1 MEEPTH
7 ARDCATRLR
16 ERAQQEG
23 WATEQTA
30 SAIHR
35 CCGLSRLRAHRLA
48 HGWTLREA
56 VERLLNLCAEEGIT
70 APKIDADQLG
80 RWESNAHTPRA
91 TTVDRL
97 CRLYRTD
104 AHSLGLAGISDY
116 RPRPATSAVSL
127 TPAVVA
133 SGHAV
138 VKRSAPQPSSS
149 ASDHDFDMRIEQIRR
164 SVDRTLA
171 AGSVSSGQ
179 LDLIEERL
187 LWSRQRYLY
196 APPTDILNELLEE
209 LSDVQALAAERQ
221 PASVQTRLSEMTAVL
236 ATLIADALMKL
247 GNLRRSHAWYD
258 TARTAADDSGNLEL
272 RARVRAQAAM
282 LPYYYG
288 PIEAAVSLTREAR
301 LMTRARP
308 TATAAFAAAAEA
320 RALAQLGDSAAAE
333 HAIDSAQRLFEQCVP
348 GADNDAFAF
357 PVRRLLLYLSGAYTA
372 LGHSVQA
379 SRVQQEALALYPAR
393 TGIDP
398 ALLRLEAAICL
409 AHERSPGEAC
419 QMAGETYL
427 QVPVE
432 HRTTILGARAQQ
444 VIDVLPASARSARAV
459 RELSDILALS
469 AGPI

>member
-1 MEEPTH
+1 MEQPTH

-16 ERAQQEG
+16 ERAEQEG

-30 SAIHR
+30 SAIHQ

-104 AHSLGLAGISDY
+104 AHSLGLAGASDY
-116 RPRPATSAVSL
+116 RPHRTPSTVGSA
-127 TPAVVA
+127 PAVV
-133 SGHAV
+133 SSDHAV
-138 VKRSAPQPSSS
+138 VRRSAPPPSS
-149 ASDHDFDMRIEQIRR
+149 ASDHDFDMRIERIRR

-196 APPTDILNELLEE
+196 APPTDILKELLEE

-320 RALAQLGDSAAAE
+320 RALAQLGDSASAE
-333 HAIDSAQRLFEQCVP
+333 HAIDSAQRVFEQCDP
-348 GADNDAFAF
+348 GTDNDAFAF
-357 PVRRLLLYLSGAYTA
+357 PARRLLLYLSGAYTA
-372 LGHSVQA
+372 LGRSIQA
-379 SRVQQEALALYPAR
+379 RRVQQEALALYPAR

-409 AHERSPGEAC
+409 AHESSPGEAC

-444 VIDVLPASARSARAV
+444 VIDVLPTSARSARAV
-459 RELSDILALS
+459 RELSDILALP
-469 AGPI
+469 AEPI

>member
-1 MEEPTH
+1 MVDPTH
-7 ARDCATRLR
+7 SRACATRLR
-16 ERAQQEG
+16 ERAQQED
-23 WATEQTA
+23 WPTEQTA
-30 SAIHR
+30 TAIHQ
-35 CCGLSRLRAHRLA
+35 CCGVSRLRAHRLA
-48 HGWTLREA
+48 HGWTLRAA
-56 VERLLNLCAEEGIT
+56 VERLLNLCAEEGLT

-80 RWESNAHTPRA
+80 HWESNTHTPRA

-104 AHSLGLAGISDY
+104 AHSLGLAGAADY
-116 RPRPATSAVSL
+116 RPHQGAPTTGPA
-127 TPAVVA
+127 PAVTPSRHLVA
-133 SGHAV
+133 
-138 VKRSAPQPSSS
+138 KRSAVPLAP
-149 ASDHDFDMRIEQIRR
+149 APEHDVDLQIEQLRR

-171 AGSVSSGQ
+171 TGSVSSGQ

-196 APPTDILNELLEE
+196 APPTDILKELIEE

-247 GNLRRSHAWYD
+247 GNLRRSHAWYN

-320 RALAQLGDSAAAE
+320 RALAQLGDAASAE
-333 HAIDSAQRLFEQCVP
+333 HAIHSAQHAFEQCDP

-357 PVRRLLLYLSGAYTA
+357 PARRLLLYLSGAYTA
-372 LGHSVQA
+372 LGHSIQA
-379 SRVQQEALALYPAR
+379 RRVQEEALTLYPAR

-398 ALLRLEAAICL
+398 ALLHLEAAICL
-409 AHERSPGEAC
+409 AHERSPGKAC
-419 QMAGETYL
+419 QLACDTYL
-427 QVPVE
+427 QVPAG

-444 VIDVLPASARSARAV
+444 VIDVLPTSARSARAV
-459 RELSDILALS
+459 RELSDVLALPG
-469 AGPI
+469 GPM